1 MESEI
6 SLWNNAITLKEK
18 TKQPRHSMVNVD
30 EKGEEL
36 EREIYTT
43 VKRKRAQNECILH
56 SDALTQQWIQ
66 QQQQQ
71 QQ

>member
-36 EREIYTT
+36 EREIYMYNCKT
-43 VKRKRAQNECILH
+43 
-56 SDALTQQWIQ
+56 
-66 QQQQQ
+66 
-71 QQ
+71 